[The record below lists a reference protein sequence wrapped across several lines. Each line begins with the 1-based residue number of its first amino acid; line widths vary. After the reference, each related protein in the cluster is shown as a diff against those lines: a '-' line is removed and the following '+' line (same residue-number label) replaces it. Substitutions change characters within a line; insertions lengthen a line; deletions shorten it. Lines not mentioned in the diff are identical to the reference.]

1 MRKIRMISRIAA
13 AAITACMLF
22 SNQPW
27 TYAAAE
33 VKQDSELAVQYVSEI
48 KMFYGS
54 SEDEAKKDC
63 VNEGYIFSST
73 NMNAGANT
81 EIGAYLGYKT
91 TEDPDEAITDITLLD
106 MKNSHYEEMSYQ
118 EFLDKHVTEFDTQAG
133 EIMKLVND
141 FRDKYDAGSPNAIAA
156 YDSLNLIY
164 ISDTESPDAAS
175 NLLGNYMLNKADR
188 TFFAKFIQRGNSMVL
203 NKIISILA
211 NATADYNAD
220 HTTWVERAKVSEL
233 PTMMQ
238 KAKSATLNEYNARFG
253 DPAKTLIQ
261 DIQEFAAVYAEAK
274 ERYEAFLAVMEEHGL
289 HVDAGRI
296 YFGGFRPI
304 DGKLAAEEM
313 LRSKLALP
321 DAVHD
326 RDGFHLPS
334 TVLLS
339 RSTTTIS
346 SARMV
351 LYGIPDGFI
360 TTSPF
365 SRSIPETFPHVNV
378 TSPYLGKSIFASYTC
393 SFSSSSIVFTR
404 FCLLYPKQDRELKL
418 FFYMRH
424 ISCHTSQ
431 NTHVEDK
438 QEKKA
443 SSLRITPSEH
453 RHNLRRRSRLLLRS
467 RALRSHRQI
476 I

>member
-1 MRKIRMISRIAA
+1 MPVGAALTDPTDHAADLRFRGFGKYRRLFRRGEIEDRSPCIGHAHGVKGVDSPPMNSLTCRIPGCSRRC
-13 AAITACMLF
+13 AIGRD
-22 SNQPW
+22 
-27 TYAAAE
+27 E
-33 VKQDSELAVQYVSEI
+33 VKIVRIESCLF
-48 KMFYGS
+48 K
-54 SEDEAKKDC
+54 
-63 VNEGYIFSST
+63 
-73 NMNAGANT
+73 
-81 EIGAYLGYKT
+81 
-91 TEDPDEAITDITLLD
+91 
-106 MKNSHYEEMSYQ
+106 
-118 EFLDKHVTEFDTQAG
+118 EFF
-133 EIMKLVND
+133 
-141 FRDKYDAGSPNAIAA
+141 YDARQAPEICR
-156 YDSLNLIY
+156 LN
-164 ISDTESPDAAS
+164 D
-175 NLLGNYMLNKADR
+175 ADR
-188 TFFAKFIQRGNSMVL
+188 VVG
-203 NKIISILA
+203 
-211 NATADYNAD
+211 
-220 HTTWVERAKVSEL
+220 ER
-233 PTMMQ
+233 
-238 KAKSATLNEYNARFG
+238 
-253 DPAKTLIQ
+253 I
-261 DIQEFAAVYAEAK
+261 
-274 ERYEAFLAVMEEHGL
+274 
-289 HVDAGRI
+289 
-296 YFGGFRPI
+296 
-304 DGKLAAEEM
+304 
-313 LRSKLALP
+313 LALP

-326 RDGFHLPS
+326 GDGFHLPS

-424 ISCHTSQ
+424 VSCHTSQ
-431 NTHVEDK
+431 NTYVEDK